1 MAATMTPQ
9 SPDTARR
16 LPLTRGRRTA
26 LAIGVPVCLALVAAT
41 GLNLVALFGE
51 GSFPVRYTAPAAA
64 RSLTVDVAGG
74 RLALTGTGTPAD
86 PATVT
91 GTGRYSIIRSTLS
104 DQAGPD
110 GATFRYQCHFAL
122 GDCEL
127 DATVRVPAA
136 LPVSAST
143 GGGNA
148 TVSGTAGLVTVST
161 GGGDLS
167 ARAVSVPLSLTTTGG
182 NIRAVSVSSATVS
195 AITGGGDVEIVFTR
209 IPQDVQVDTGGGNI
223 TLVLPRGQT
232 QYRVTA
238 ATGGGTVRDSLPL
251 NSASAHKITASS
263 GGGNITIRE
272 Q

>member
-9 SPDTARR
+9 SPDTAQR

-26 LAIGVPVCLALVAAT
+26 LAIGVPLCLLLVAAT

-51 GSFPVRYTAPAAA
+51 GSFPVRYTAPAAT

-74 RLALTGTGTPAD
+74 RLALIGTETAAD

-104 DQAGPD
+104 EQTGQGGAG
-110 GATFRYQCHFAL
+110 FRYQCHFAL

-127 DATVRVPAA
+127 DATVRAPAA

-143 GGGNA
+143 GGGDA
-148 TVSGTAGLVTVST
+148 TIFGTAGRVSVST

-167 ARAVSVPLSLTTTGG
+167 ARAVSGPLSLTTGGG
-182 NIRAVSVSSATVS
+182 NISAVNVRSATVS
-195 AITGGGDVEIVFTR
+195 AITGGGDVEIVLTGV
-209 IPQDVQVDTGGGNI
+209 PQDVQVDTGGGNI

-238 ATGGGTVRDSLPL
+238 ATGGGTVSDSLPL
-251 NSASAHKITASS
+251 NSASPHKITASS